1 MWCVI
6 VTMTTVGYGDFYPVT
21 HLGRIV
27 GVIASLWGAF
37 IISLL
42 MVTLSTNTYLVN
54 VHAAIATELTP
65 AQRKAYDLICLLYT
79 SDAADE

>member
-42 MVTLSTNTYLVN
+42 MVTLSKPRG
-54 VHAAIATELTP
+54 LT
-65 AQRKAYDLICLLYT
+65 LC
-79 SDAADE
+79 SHCH